1 MALNVLFVSYNSEE
15 ITLAYKSEYNF
26 MLENQVILLM
36 INDGAERCY
45 YFTVKNLLELY
56 SSEWLRNKKA
66 AIFNG
71 DNCFQNSLNDAT
83 KYQNIKKDPQRI
95 SKIKP
100 YISQYNWKDIEFPS
114 HQKDWKKSEQNNKTI
129 ALDMS
134 FLPHNTKTIRHVYK
148 SKYNHKLKNQVILLL
163 ITDGKKWHFLSVRSL
178 SALLRGKTST
188 HNGDFYC
195 LNCVH
200 SFREIHKDY
209 VLNMIIVIQKCLLNT
224 IKY

>member
-45 YFTVKNLLELY
+45 YFAVKNLLELY

-71 DNCFQNSLNDAT
+71 DNCFQNAVNDAT

-100 YISQYNWKDIEFPS
+100 YISMYNLEGIEFPVGS
-114 HQKDWKKSEQNNKTI
+114 KDWKKVEQNNKTI
-129 ALDMS
+129 ALNIL
-134 FLPHNTKTIRHVYK
+134 FVPHNTEKIRVAYRMKH
-148 SKYNHKLKNQVILLL
+148 NHKRENQVNL
-163 ITDGKKWHFLSVRSL
+163 
-178 SALLRGKTST
+178 
-188 HNGDFYC
+188 
-195 LNCVH
+195 
-200 SFREIHKDY
+200 
-209 VLNMIIVIQKCLLNT
+209 
-224 IKY
+224 

>member
-45 YFTVKNLLELY
+45 YFAVKTLLELY

-71 DNCFQNSLNDAT
+71 DNCFQNAVNDAT

-114 HQKDWKKSEQNNKTI
+114 HQKDWKNLNKI
-129 ALDMS
+129 
-134 FLPHNTKTIRHVYK
+134 IR
-148 SKYNHKLKNQVILLL
+148 QLLL
-163 ITDGKKWHFLSVRSL
+163 ICHFYH
-178 SALLRGKTST
+178 T
-188 HNGDFYC
+188 
-195 LNCVH
+195 
-200 SFREIHKDY
+200 
-209 VLNMIIVIQKCLLNT
+209 IQKQ
-224 IKY
+224 